1 MPTDT
6 ETLTEL
12 HRVTG
17 VADFNDP
24 CAANFDKVTKAL
36 NNGKINQTHLETI
49 AKNFPLPFLNSQI
62 AFIKT
67 LQLTID
73 KAAINQH
80 SAIRSVAES
89 LNNCERVLYHL
100 SYDLKSESAKI
111 EMAKRAV
118 DLAKLN
124 VEIAK
129 IQADMNK
136 NNNNF
141 FAFAITACVTLFA
154 IFTGFDDNSNE
165 F

>member
-1 MPTDT
+1 VENKNCLVEIQNATSV
-6 ETLTEL
+6 E
-12 HRVTG
+12 
-17 VADFNDP
+17 DFNNP
-24 CAANFDKVTKAL
+24 SPENFGKIVEAII
-36 NNGKINQTHLETI
+36 NGKIDQEQLKTI